1 MKKLKVFLAVASLC
15 LGGMASAQEDT
26 IRFGTNPE
34 YPPFEFKTETGDI
47 TGFDID
53 ISNAICEELKKKCVY
68 VAQSFDSLIPN
79 LRLKRFD
86 AIISSMD
93 ITEER
98 KKHVA
103 FSDPYYLNPSVFVAI
118 AGDFK
123 SVDEF
128 KDKQIGV
135 LNGSTHQ
142 QYIKSNFKDA
152 TIKNYPQYPN
162 AMGDLEIGRV
172 NVVFG
177 DEVVVA
183 EFIKRNNKLEIVG
196 EQVNDPE
203 YFGNGLAIAVL
214 PKNTELLAEI
224 NGALAKIKEDG
235 RYQAIYDKWFK

>member
-1 MKKLKVFLAVASLC
+1 MKKLKTLLALTAFCVTGVA
-15 LGGMASAQEDT
+15 MAQQGT

-34 YPPFEFKTETGDI
+34 YPPFEFKTESGEI

-53 ISNAICEELKKKCVY
+53 VANAICEELQKKCVY

-118 AGDFK
+118 AGQFQAVEDFQA
-123 SVDEF
+123 
-128 KDKQIGV
+128 KDIGV

-142 QYIKSNFKDA
+142 QYIKSKFKDA
-152 TIKNYPQYPN
+152 NIKNYPQYPN
-162 AMGDLEIGRV
+162 AMSDLEIGRV
-172 NVVFG
+172 NAVFG

-183 EFIKRNNKLEIVG
+183 EFIKRNNKFEIVG

-214 PKNTELLAEI
+214 PKNTELLTEI
-224 NGALAKIKEDG
+224 NGALEKIKENG
-235 RYQAIYDKWFK
+235 RYQTIYDKWFK

>member
-142 QYIKSNFKDA
+142 QYIKNNFKDA

>member
-1 MKKLKVFLAVASLC
+1 MKKLKVFLTLASLC
-15 LGGMASAQEDT
+15 VGGMAFAKEDT

-34 YPPFEFKTETGDI
+34 YPPFEFKTESGEV

-53 ISNAICEELKKKCVY
+53 VANAICEELQKKCVY
-68 VAQSFDSLIPN
+68 VSQSFDSLIPN

-98 KKHVA
+98 QKHVT
-103 FSDPYYLNPSVFVAI
+103 FSDPYYLNPSVFVAM
-118 AGDFK
+118 AGQFK
-123 SVDEF
+123 SVDDF
-128 KDKQIGV
+128 KTKDIGV

-142 QYIKSNFKDA
+142 QYIKSKFADA
-152 TIKNYPQYPN
+152 NIKNYPQYPN
-162 AMGDLEIGRV
+162 AMSDLEIGRV

-183 EFIKRNNKLEIVG
+183 EFIKRNDKLEIVG

-214 PKNTELLAEI
+214 PKNTELLTEI
-224 NGALAKIKEDG
+224 NGALKKIKEDG
-235 RYQAIYDKWFK
+235 RYQTIYEKWFK

>member
-1 MKKLKVFLAVASLC
+1 MKKLTVFLAMASLC
-15 LGGMASAQEDT
+15 MGGMVFAKEDT

-34 YPPFEFKTETGDI
+34 YPPFEYKTEKGEFA
-47 TGFDID
+47 GFDID
-53 ISNAICEELKKKCVY
+53 IANALCAELQKKCEFVS
-68 VAQSFDSLIPN
+68 QGFDALIPN
-79 LRLKRFD
+79 LRVKRFD

-93 ITEER
+93 ITDER

-103 FSDPYYLNPSVFVAI
+103 FSDPYYLNPSVYVAMK
-118 AGDFK
+118 GQFK

-128 KDKQIGV
+128 AKKDIGV

-142 QYIKSNFKDA
+142 QYIKNKFKDA

-162 AMGDLEIGRV
+162 AMNDLEIGRV

-183 EFIKRNNKLEIVG
+183 EYIKRSDKLEVVG

-203 YFGNGLAIAVL
+203 YFGNGLAVAVL
-214 PKNTELLAEI
+214 PKNTALVEEI
-224 NGALAKIKEDG
+224 NGALKKIKEDG

>member
-1 MKKLKVFLAVASLC
+1 MKKLKVFLTLASLC
-15 LGGMASAQEDT
+15 VGGMAFAKEDT

-34 YPPFEFKTETGDI
+34 YPPFEFKTEAGEV

-53 ISNAICEELKKKCVY
+53 VANAICAELQKKCVY
-68 VAQSFDSLIPN
+68 VSQSFDSLIPN

-98 KKHVA
+98 QKHVT
-103 FSDPYYLNPSVFVAI
+103 FSDPYYLNPSVFVAM
-118 AGDFK
+118 AGQFK
-123 SVDEF
+123 SVDDF
-128 KDKQIGV
+128 KTKDIGV

-142 QYIKSNFKDA
+142 QYIKSKFAGAN
-152 TIKNYPQYPN
+152 IKNYPQYPN
-162 AMGDLEIGRV
+162 AMSDLEIGRV
-172 NVVFG
+172 NAVFG

-183 EFIKRNNKLEIVG
+183 EFIKRNDKLEIVG

-214 PKNTELLAEI
+214 PKNTELLTEI
-224 NGALAKIKEDG
+224 NGALKKIKEDG
-235 RYQAIYDKWFK
+235 RYQTIYEKWFK

>member
-1 MKKLKVFLAVASLC
+1 MKKLKVFLALATLCVGGVA
-15 LGGMASAQEDT
+15 MAKDAT
-26 IRFGTNPE
+26 LRFGTNPE
-34 YPPFEFKTETGDI
+34 YPPFEYKTETGDVA
-47 TGFDID
+47 GFDID
-53 ISNAICEELKKKCVY
+53 VANAICTELEKKCVF
-68 VAQSFDSLIPN
+68 VSQSFDSLIPN

-98 KKHVA
+98 QKHVA
-103 FSDPYYLNPSVFVAI
+103 FSDPYYLNPSVFVTMK
-118 AGDFK
+118 G
-123 SVDEF
+123 SNVTVDDLTGKE
-128 KDKQIGV
+128 IGV

-142 QYIKSNFKDA
+142 QYIKSKFKDSN
-152 TIKNYPQYPN
+152 IKNYPQYPN
-162 AMGDLEIGRV
+162 AMSDLEIGRV

-183 EFIKRNNKLEIVG
+183 EYIKRNNELEVIG

-203 YFGNGLAIAVL
+203 FFGNGLAIAVL
-214 PKNTELLAEI
+214 PKNTELLNEI